1 MFNFKF
7 NIFIFLCLL
16 SISCIH
22 GQTEMTL
29 PQQSCV
35 FVGCSCGE
43 DADQTITSSKEQ
55 YDGEEVSP
63 SAENA
68 VSPQSLSY
76 DITCKDEN
84 NPNFKFKEFPP
95 RDFSK
100 RYSHQITTLE
110 VAQNEIR
117 YIPADRFDKL
127 EISMADFSRNQIA
140 SLSDHAFR
148 GIIKLELLDLSM
160 NQLENLNENVFEPVR
175 STLIQLK
182 LNHNKLNKMSA
193 KDLSKVLSTLTSL
206 KSLTM
211 RHNSLNELPNL
222 SKVAKLEELSLSY
235 NQIELLTDRNGNEQ
249 LLPNTLIDLSLE
261 HNRIKHI
268 NDDTFSHLKHLKYLN
283 LESNQITTI
292 SDASFAHLT
301 RLTHLNLGKN
311 FIKQIPTKIFYTLI
325 NLERVDLS
333 AQNQM
338 LKIIDDYS
346 FDRQSNSRPI
356 KKIDLSKNRIA
367 KISNKAFC
375 SMNESNP
382 FTNIKEI
389 DLANNPLQNI
399 NSCILRQL
407 SKGASEQLTSGS
419 LHHHHKSR
427 LSFKPTHFA
436 EKLTPS
442 LKCDCEIT
450 RSSYYVDLEG
460 ECENN
465 AGVLVPLKQFKCNN
479 NDLNS
484 LEEVEANC
492 ASIVDYDCTQTDDSF
507 SKSDSTSDNNNNNNN
522 NNKLP
527 VLDNNSNNKN
537 NANNNKNQEQ
547 STSQRDKSGITK
559 QPSSS
564 LENNSNKMKSS
575 INLIMFLSII
585 TSLSSYFISNLY
597 NNL

>member
-7 NIFIFLCLL
+7 NIFIIVFLL
-16 SISCIH
+16 SSSIH
-22 GQTEMTL
+22 GQTDLTP
-29 PQQSCV
+29 PQQKCV
-35 FVGCSCGE
+35 FVGCSCGD
-43 DADQTITSSKEQ
+43 DADQLVASSKEQ
-55 YDGEEVSP
+55 YDNEDVSP

-84 NPNFKFKEFPP
+84 NPNFKFKDFPS
-95 RDFSK
+95 RDFSR

-110 VAQNEIR
+110 IAQNELR

-127 EISMADFSRNQIA
+127 EISMADFSRNQIS

-148 GIIKLELLDLSM
+148 GIIKLELLDLSD
-160 NQLENLNENVFEPVR
+160 NQLENLNENVFEPVKF
-175 STLIQLK
+175 TLIHLK
-182 LNHNKLNKMSA
+182 LNHNKLNKMNA
-193 KDLSKVLSTLTSL
+193 KDLSKVLSSLSAL
-206 KSLTM
+206 KSLAI
-211 RHNSLNELPNL
+211 RHNFLTELPNL
-222 SKVAKLEELSLSY
+222 SKVAKLEDLSLSS
-235 NQIELLTDRNGNEQ
+235 NQIEQLTDPNTNEN
-249 LLPNTLIDLSLE
+249 LLPNTLIELNLE

-301 RLTHLNLGKN
+301 RLIHLNLGKN

-356 KKIDLSKNRIA
+356 KKIDLSKNRIT

-375 SMNESNP
+375 SMNESSP
-382 FTNIKEI
+382 YSNIREI
-389 DLANNPLQNI
+389 DLANNPLQNV

-407 SKGASEQLTSGS
+407 SKGLSEQSSGSSGS
-419 LHHHHKSR
+419 LHHHKSR

-450 RSSYYVDLEG
+450 RSSHYVDLEG

-479 NDLNS
+479 NDLNTFD
-484 LEEVEANC
+484 EVETNC
-492 ASIVDYDCTQTDDSF
+492 ASMVEFDCSQTDDS
-507 SKSDSTSDNNNNNNN
+507 SKSKTDSGSDNNNNR
-522 NNKLP
+522 LP
-527 VLDNNSNNKN
+527 IIDNNSNNKN
-537 NANNNKNQEQ
+537 NANKNNKNQEQ
-547 STSQRDKSGITK
+547 STSQRDKSSITK
-559 QPSSS
+559 QPNSS
-564 LENNSNKMKSS
+564 LENNANKQLSS
-575 INLIMFLSII
+575 INLVMFLSII
-585 TSLSSYFISNLY
+585 SSSSFLYISSAIY
-597 NNL
+597 H